1 VASRAKR
8 GILPESPS
16 LAPPGALHR
25 GPDAGRIRGFTLVE
39 ILVVIVIVGVII
51 SFAVLSI
58 GGRAVDERLDNEARR
73 LRELITLAADE
84 AVLQGTEL
92 GFVQTVEGYAF
103 LALRDGKWGYAA
115 AEGPMRPRLLEPPFR
130 IQLRVDGRPAAPLA
144 LDDERV
150 ELKPQVLLLSSGEAT
165 EFSLELR
172 AHQHPAYYRLQG
184 DALGRV
190 TLERKDAAS

>member
-1 VASRAKR
+1 VPA
-8 GILPESPS
+8 SPS
-16 LAPPGALHR
+16 LAPCGAPAR
-25 GPDAGRIRGFTLVE
+25 NDAGRGTIRGFTLVE

-92 GFVQTVEGYAF
+92 GFVQTAEGYAF
-103 LALRDGKWGYAA
+103 LALREGKWGYAA
-115 AEGPMRPRLLEPPFR
+115 AEGPMRPRLLE
-130 IQLRVDGRPAAPLA
+130 LRVDGRPVAPLP

-165 EFSLELR
+165 EFSLDLR

-184 DALGRV
+184 DPLGRV